1 MVVSDISMVEF
12 ISASTA
18 GVVNVQLGYVPD
30 AVILITDHGGTNP
43 NARIWANNAS
53 FSGWAAALAVL
64 ITGSTGVFTRDT
76 ASVAA
81 FAGNTKISTVETA
94 NSDPKHITEDGA
106 FHPGDGTLTKPG
118 ITIPAGDQVN
128 SGRNL
133 LIAFRRNR

>member
-30 AVILITDHGGTNP
+30 FAILVEDHGGTNP
-43 NARIWANNAS
+43 NLRFWGNVAS
-53 FSGWAAALAVL
+53 FSGWAAALGL
-64 ITGSTGVFTRDT
+64 LLTGSSGVVTRDT
-76 ASVAA
+76 TSIAA